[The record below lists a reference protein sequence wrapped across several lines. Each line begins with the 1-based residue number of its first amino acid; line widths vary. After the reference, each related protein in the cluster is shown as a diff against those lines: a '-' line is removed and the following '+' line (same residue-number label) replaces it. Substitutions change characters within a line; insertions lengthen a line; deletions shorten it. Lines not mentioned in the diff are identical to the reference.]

1 MPQILPGAS
10 SCVLMG
16 TSGQAWLVFVFFK
29 TESFFLM
36 SKKQI
41 SANQVGINL
50 EMISNLKAKQNMK
63 VQFYKQILRLNEFI
77 NQIRKIFKGQTFKN
91 IPVFHYNL
99 LSSFI
104 YLMGIYDHPKS

>member
-1 MPQILPGAS
+1 
-10 SCVLMG
+10 
-16 TSGQAWLVFVFFK
+16 
-29 TESFFLM
+29 M

>member
-1 MPQILPGAS
+1 M
-10 SCVLMG
+10 
-16 TSGQAWLVFVFFK
+16 FFK